1 MLTNENTVRIEL
13 TISPDLNDALDLV
26 VATTGTAKAS
36 LVRQS
41 IASMLADVGVL
52 APSAATSIPM
62 SRSTGRL
69 ARDKRKE
76 QA

>member
-1 MLTNENTVRIEL
+1 M
-13 TISPDLNDALDLV
+13 
-26 VATTGTAKAS
+26 VATTGTAKAA

-41 IASMLADVGVL
+41 IATMLASVGVL
-52 APSAATSIPM
+52 APSAATSIPKK
-62 SRSTGRL
+62 RSSGRL